1 MKNKNERVWLYGIH
15 ACKAAINNKTRILFE
30 VALLGEKSLEKI
42 IPDVHVPE
50 HKVKTVDKIWFEKKF
65 GLGTVHQGIAI
76 QVSTQPTYT
85 FEDLE
90 EIQQS
95 NQLVIVLDQVSD
107 PHNVGAIIRSAA
119 AFGAKALVMTDR
131 NAPDESGVLA
141 KSASGAVELLSIIRC
156 TNLAQAIDKL
166 KKIGFWT
173 FGFAESGTTFLQ
185 QADFS
190 GKVALVLGAEGKGMR
205 RLTTEN
211 CDFLIRLETSTDFS
225 TLNVSNAA
233 AIALHTVFCQQQKI

>member
-1 MKNKNERVWLYGIH
+1 MKNKSDRIWLYGLH
-15 ACKAAINNKTRILFE
+15 PCKAAINNGSRILFE
-30 VALLGEKSLEKI
+30 VMLLGEKSLEKI
-42 IPDVHVPE
+42 MPGIQVSE
-50 HKVKTVDKIWFEKKF
+50 HKIKTVDKVWFEKKF
-65 GLGTVHQGIAI
+65 GLGAVHQGIAI
-76 QVSTQPTYT
+76 QVSAHPIYA

-90 EIQQS
+90 EISQS

-119 AFGAKALVMTDR
+119 AFGANALVMTDR

-141 KSASGAVELLSIIRC
+141 KSASGALELLPIIRC
-156 TNLAQAIDKL
+156 ANLSQAIDKL

-173 FGFAESGTTFLQ
+173 FGFAESGTTNLQ
-185 QADFS
+185 QADFL

-211 CDFLIRLETSTDFS
+211 CDFLIRLETSSNFS

-233 AIALHTVFCQQQKI
+233 AIALHAVFCQQQK

>member
-1 MKNKNERVWLYGIH
+1 MKNKSDRVWLYGLH
-15 ACKAAINNKTRILFE
+15 ACKAAINNDTRILFE

-42 IPDVHVPE
+42 IPDVHVSE
-50 HKVKTVDKIWFEKKF
+50 HKIKTVDKIWFEKKF
-65 GLGTVHQGIAI
+65 GLGAVHQGIAI
-76 QVSTQPTYT
+76 QVSTRPTYA

-90 EIQQS
+90 EVPHA

-119 AFGAKALVMTDR
+119 AFGANALVMTDR

-141 KSASGAVELLSIIRC
+141 KSASGALELLPIIRC
-156 TNLAQAIDKL
+156 TNLSQAIDKL

-173 FGFAESGTTFLQ
+173 FGFAETGTTSLQ
-185 QADFS
+185 QADFL

-211 CDFLIRLETSTDFS
+211 CDFLIRLETSSNFS

-233 AIALHTVFCQQQKI
+233 AIALHAVFCQQQT